1 MLKLKNKF
9 LIFFTL
15 FTLVVFQTKSQNS
28 IAGNFSSIKGQ
39 TIRLIGYRGVD
50 VITIDTAVVNAQGEF
65 KLYYSDANLGM
76 GYLLTSENKPHM
88 MVLEKGNVQL
98 TGQTPA
104 DASTIIINSGEQNKI
119 FVQYAQVHDKR
130 KQALS
135 AWGYLKNLYELDTL
149 FKNEY
154 ATKLSINKEIDHLN
168 KADNDFLQILP
179 PNSFMYWYLP
189 IRKLISDVG
198 AVANTR
204 PEIQVKTKTFRSI
217 NYAHP
222 LLYNSG
228 LFSDILESQFW
239 LIENSGLERT
249 MLAKEMNTSVDSIL
263 ASVNKN
269 EKLYNEF
276 TNYLFQY
283 FEKHSLFASSEYIA
297 LKVLNQQEMKLSMA
311 LVNRLETYRKIKIG
325 GIAPKIE
332 FKGDVYVN
340 RALVNNI
347 NGLSD
352 IKSKYKIVIFGGSWC
367 SSCRSE
373 VIQVIPHYENWKKQ
387 GIEVVIVSL
396 DTDKKAFEEFATE
409 FPFIFACDYK
419 KWETQAAKDYYVS
432 SSPTIFLLDSN
443 NKIILRPPTVPVL
456 DSWLQNNKEKMK

>member
-1 MLKLKNKF
+1 MKYNHLIILILF
-9 LIFFTL
+9 LF
-15 FTLVVFQTKSQNS
+15 VVFQTTAQNS

-39 TIRLIGYRGVD
+39 TIRLMGYRGVD
-50 VITIDTAVVNAQGEF
+50 VFTIDTAVVNTLGNFE
-65 KLYYSDANLGM
+65 LNYSDANLGM
-76 GYLLTSENKPHM
+76 GYLLTKENTPYVV
-88 MVLEKGNVQL
+88 VLEKGKVQL
-98 TGQTPA
+98 TGQTLG
-104 DASTIIINSGEQNKI
+104 DASTIVINNGEQNKL
-119 FVQYAQVHDKR
+119 FVKYVLDHGKR
-130 KQALS
+130 EQALS

-154 ATKLSINKEIDHLN
+154 ATKFSIASEINNLN
-168 KADNDFLQILP
+168 KADSDYLKILP

-189 IRKLISDVG
+189 IRKLISDVQ
-198 AVANTR
+198 AVVSTS
-204 PEIQVKTKTFRSI
+204 PQEIPATTKAFRSI

-222 LLYNSG
+222 QLYSSG
-228 LFSDILESQFW
+228 LLSDLLESQFW

-249 MLAKEMNTSVDSIL
+249 MMVKEMNTSVDFIL
-263 ASVNKN
+263 ASLNKN
-269 EKLYNEF
+269 EKLYNEW

-283 FEKHSLFASSEYIA
+283 FEKHSLFTSSEYIA
-297 LKVLNQQEMKLSMA
+297 LKALNQQEMKLSMA

-325 GIAPKIE
+325 SIAPKIE

-340 RALVNNI
+340 RALVSNI
-347 NGLSD
+347 NSLSD

-367 SSCRSE
+367 NSCRSE

-419 KWETQAAKDYYVS
+419 KWETQAAKDFYVS
-432 SSPTIFLLDSN
+432 SSPTIFLLDSS
-443 NKIILRPPTVPVL
+443 NKIILRPPTVPAL
-456 DSWLQNNKEKMK
+456 DSWLENNKEKMK

>member
-1 MLKLKNKF
+1 MKYKF
-9 LIFFTL
+9 LVSIFL
-15 FTLVVFQTKSQNS
+15 LILVVLDTNAQNT
-28 IAGNFSSIKGQ
+28 IVGNFLSIKGQ
-39 TIRLIGYRGVD
+39 IIRLMGYQGTD
-50 VITIDTAVVNAQGEF
+50 VLAIDSAVVNAVGNFE
-65 KLYYSDANLGM
+65 LHYSDANLGM
-76 GYLLTSENKPHM
+76 GYLLTKENTPYVV
-88 MVLEKGNVQL
+88 VLEKGKVQL

-104 DASTIIINSGEQNKI
+104 DASTIAINNGEQNKI
-119 FVQYAQVHDKR
+119 FVKYALDHGKR
-130 KQALS
+130 EQALS

-154 ATKLSINKEIDHLN
+154 ASKLSITKEIDHLN
-168 KADNDFLQILP
+168 KSDNDFLKTLP
-179 PNSFMYWYLP
+179 SNSFMYWYLP

-198 AVANTR
+198 AVANRR
-204 PEIQVKTKTFRSI
+204 PEIQAKTKAFRSI

-222 LLYNSG
+222 LLYTSG

-249 MLAKEMNTSVDSIL
+249 MMVKEMNTSVDFIL

-269 EKLYNEF
+269 EKLYNEW

-283 FEKHSLFASSEYIA
+283 FEKHSLFTSSEYIA
-297 LKVLNQQEMKLSMA
+297 LKALNQQEMKLSMA

-325 GIAPKIE
+325 SIAPKIE

-340 RALVNNI
+340 RQLVNNI
-347 NGLSD
+347 NSLSD
-352 IKSKYKIVIFGGSWC
+352 IKSKYKLVIIGGSWC

-409 FPFIFACDYK
+409 FPFIFTCDYK

-443 NKIILRPPTVPVL
+443 NKIILRPPTIASL
-456 DSWLQNNKEKMK
+456 DSWLENNKEKMK